1 MLNIRLLRI
10 RQCVTMIDLAK
21 YFKDH
26 VRSTIPDPASLV
38 FEFAI
43 RFPSPYIK
51 DECLILYYVGLVSD

>member
-10 RQCVTMIDLAK
+10 RQCVTMIDLMK

-26 VRSTIPDPASLV
+26 VGSTIPDPASPA

-43 RFPSPYIK
+43 RFSSPYIK
-51 DECLILYYVGLVSD
+51 DECLMLHYVGLVSD